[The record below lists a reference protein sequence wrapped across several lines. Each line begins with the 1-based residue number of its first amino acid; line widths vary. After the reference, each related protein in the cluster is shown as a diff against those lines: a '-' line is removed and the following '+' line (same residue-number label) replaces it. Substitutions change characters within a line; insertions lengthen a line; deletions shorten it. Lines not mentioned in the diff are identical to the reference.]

1 MAPAGP
7 VGEGGPPQPVTNR
20 RRPTLYPT
28 CPTRSD
34 TNRPNSTRNTS
45 GVTEKPLRSIRQ
57 IDTRDALPDFRN
69 LGVIAR
75 ILLATNAAGFA
86 AAALRSQRLSE
97 LADQFA
103 PVALVLEPALIATLA
118 SLYLLSTVLRRLPYA
133 AGLAITGAIA
143 AAFSAAMAPVAY
155 ALGQIG
161 GAWDGARYAAWALVL
176 VGLLAVYFNLRER
189 ALSPSLAEARLQ
201 ALQARIRP
209 HFLFNSLNAVLSLM
223 RRDGRRAETA
233 VEDLADL
240 FRAVMADPRQTV
252 PLADEISLC
261 RQYLNLELLRL
272 GDRLAVEW
280 NVSDDAGA
288 VLVPAMVLQP
298 LMENAV
304 YHGVEPGVERGVITM
319 SANVTGDRLRIELTN
334 PYHPEHQHQ
343 QGNRMALDNI
353 RERLRLH
360 YDIEAEFRSGVDGD
374 RYRIA
379 IVLPVHRDRTA
390 GAS

>member
-1 MAPAGP
+1 M
-7 VGEGGPPQPVTNR
+7 
-20 RRPTLYPT
+20 
-28 CPTRSD
+28 
-34 TNRPNSTRNTS
+34 
-45 GVTEKPLRSIRQ
+45 TEKPLRSIRQ

-103 PVALVLEPALIATLA
+103 PVALALEPALIATLA

-176 VGLLAVYFNLRER
+176 VGLLAVYFILWER

-272 GDRLAVEW
+272 GDRLAIEW
-280 NVSDDAGA
+280 NVADDAGA

-379 IVLPVHRDRTA
+379 IVLPVHRDRSSGQNRMSA
-390 GAS
+390 HS